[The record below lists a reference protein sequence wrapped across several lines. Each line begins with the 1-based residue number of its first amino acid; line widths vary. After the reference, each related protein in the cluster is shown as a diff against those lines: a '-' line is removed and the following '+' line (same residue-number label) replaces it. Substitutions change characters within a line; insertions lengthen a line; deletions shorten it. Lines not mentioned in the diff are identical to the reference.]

1 MTKIYWHTWNK
12 KKIYIYNRSDFNVRI
27 YQNLK

>member
-12 KKIYIYNRSDFNVRI
+12 KKKNNNRSDFNVRI